1 MLTSEQFLNTYFQL
15 GLTFTVPFL
24 SIPLNA
30 INSIIGGNFGDIGNL
45 FNFNNLGNK
54 YR

>member
-1 MLTSEQFLNTYFQL
+1 L

-30 INSIIGGNFGDIGNL
+30 INSIFNGDGISDMMD
-45 FNFNNLGNK
+45 FNFSTT
-54 YR
+54 R